1 MGQLSNMLL
10 VSLIINGKSGHHV
23 EGGPSLIDRLS
34 AYYQQQGCEVTV
46 YAAQHPCELSH
57 LAQLA
62 LAVHHQHH
70 QQGQQGLIVVVGGD
84 GTINTVAHRLLHSHI
99 PLGIIPAGTF
109 NYVARALGLPLDP
122 LEAAE
127 VTLKGVQRDIHVG
140 MVNQYIYLN
149 NASIGLYPHLIEQRE
164 ADKGRFGRYQTVAML
179 SGFAVLMRQHQ
190 KMRLKMIVDGHPE
203 PIESPMVF
211 FGNNQLQLTDMHLAL
226 ADCAAAGKL
235 AAVAMAEV
243 NRLQILALIARMQ
256 LGTFEQSPQV
266 HSFCADRISI
276 ESRSRSMKL
285 AIDGEVVT
293 ANTPLQFKVAR
304 HALAVMTPH
313 AVTPL

>member
-1 MGQLSNMLL
+1 MDGVSNGRL
-10 VSLIINGKSGHHV
+10 VSLIVNAKAGHHLV
-23 EGGPSLIDRLS
+23 NGWSLPEQLTQ
-34 AYYQQQGCEVTV
+34 YYQQQGCEVML
-46 YAAQHPCELSH
+46 YAADHPCELTH
-57 LAQLA
+57 LAQSA
-62 LAVHHQHH
+62 VAVHHARQLE
-70 QQGQQGLIVVVGGD
+70 GQQGVIVVVGGD
-84 GTINTVAHRLLHSHI
+84 GTINTVAHRLLHTHV

-109 NYVARALGLPLDP
+109 NYVARALGLPLDQM
-122 LEAAE
+122 AAAQI
-127 VTLKGVQRDIHVG
+127 TLTGVQRDIHVG

-190 KMRLKMIVDGHPE
+190 KMRLRMIIDGHPE

-226 ADCAAAGKL
+226 AECAAAGKL

-293 ANTPLQFKVAR
+293 VNTPLQFKVAR

>member
-1 MGQLSNMLL
+1 
-10 VSLIINGKSGHHV
+10 
-23 EGGPSLIDRLS
+23 
-34 AYYQQQGCEVTV
+34 
-46 YAAQHPCELSH
+46 
-57 LAQLA
+57 
-62 LAVHHQHH
+62 
-70 QQGQQGLIVVVGGD
+70 
-84 GTINTVAHRLLHSHI
+84 
-99 PLGIIPAGTF
+99 
-109 NYVARALGLPLDP
+109 
-122 LEAAE
+122 
-127 VTLKGVQRDIHVG
+127 
-140 MVNQYIYLN
+140 
-149 NASIGLYPHLIEQRE
+149 
-164 ADKGRFGRYQTVAML
+164 ML

-190 KMRLKMIVDGHPE
+190 KMRLRMIIDGHPE

-226 ADCAAAGKL
+226 AECAAAGKL

-293 ANTPLQFKVAR
+293 VNTPLQFKVAR